1 MTVGPPGGHR
11 RGGGVRAL
19 VCARGNGRARE
30 RGRARRF
37 ERALSEGSA
46 VLSGVDE
53 RRGDV
58 WRRAGDGSADL

>member
-1 MTVGPPGGHR
+1 M
-11 RGGGVRAL
+11 RAL